1 MTEQKPARHER
12 DSSQGQVEQAPR
24 PRNEDATRPEAQKP
38 ARHERDSSRGQDVA
52 AERPLLRVITPDTT
66 PEEIAALVAVLS
78 AMGRKA
84 EPTKRRRTEWNSP
97 YRQVRPF
104 YSHGPGGWRSS
115 GLPKHRGRG
124 S

>member
-1 MTEQKPARHER
+1 MT
-12 DSSQGQVEQAPR
+12 VEP
-24 PRNEDATRPEAQKP
+24 
-38 ARHERDSSRGQDVA
+38 DV
-52 AERPLLRVITPDTT
+52 PTLRVITPDTT
-66 PEEIAALVAVLS
+66 PEEIAALVAVLAAAGS
-78 AMGRKA
+78 DA
-84 EPTKRRRTEWNSP
+84 EPAKRRRTEWNSP